1 MKNYDRIKAVVSLDA
16 IAHNFEEMRQN
27 ISEDTK
33 IIAVIKADGYGHGAL
48 AIARLVQDYEYI
60 WGFAVA
66 APEEALEL
74 RNAGVTKPVLILG
87 IVFEEYFSEMIARD
101 VRLTVCS
108 LSMAE
113 KLSRE
118 AVRQNR
124 EVHIHLA
131 VDTGMSRIGF
141 EDTEKSAEE
150 IRIISGLKNLCIE
163 GMFTHFARADEKDKA
178 PAEVQLGRYLRF
190 SELLQ
195 RKGITIPVRHCSNS
209 AGIIRMPE
217 ANLNVVRAGITIY
230 GIYPSAQ
237 VERDIVKLEPAME
250 IVSHVTFVKDIP
262 AGTAVSYGGTF
273 VAPKPM
279 KIATI
284 PAGYADG
291 YPRSLSNKGWVL
303 IRGKRA
309 PILGRVCMDQFMVDV
324 TDISGVCPGD
334 QATLIGRDGK
344 EEITIEEFGDLS
356 GRFSYEF
363 ACCVSK
369 RVPRIYIK
377 DGKVWGEQ
385 TFFE

>member
-113 KLSRE
+113 KISRE

-150 IRIISGLKNLCIE
+150 IRVISGLKNLCIE
-163 GMFTHFARADEKDKA
+163 GMFTHLPFTSTC
-178 PAEVQLGRYLRF
+178 L
-190 SELLQ
+190 
-195 RKGITIPVRHCSNS
+195 
-209 AGIIRMPE
+209 
-217 ANLNVVRAGITIY
+217 
-230 GIYPSAQ
+230 
-237 VERDIVKLEPAME
+237 
-250 IVSHVTFVKDIP
+250 
-262 AGTAVSYGGTF
+262 
-273 VAPKPM
+273 
-279 KIATI
+279 
-284 PAGYADG
+284 
-291 YPRSLSNKGWVL
+291 
-303 IRGKRA
+303 
-309 PILGRVCMDQFMVDV
+309 
-324 TDISGVCPGD
+324 
-334 QATLIGRDGK
+334 
-344 EEITIEEFGDLS
+344 
-356 GRFSYEF
+356 
-363 ACCVSK
+363 
-369 RVPRIYIK
+369 
-377 DGKVWGEQ
+377 
-385 TFFE
+385 